1 MINKEMAYRRSFLMR
16 KIREFFDGRDFLE
29 VETPIMTSTVDP
41 EPNLTP
47 FETTLKEPFGE
58 SSRSMYL
65 VTSPEFQMKKLIGAG
80 FPSIYTLTKVFRN
93 GEVGGGRHN
102 PEFTMLE
109 WYRKDADY
117 MDVMAETEELI
128 KFLAGEIEKKGLG
141 LDPARGGVWGATPLA
156 SFDRKSLNELFI
168 EKCGIDLLQNRDF
181 ETFKKTAEEKGH
193 STGGC
198 TTWDDILYKIFLND
212 IEPTLGFE
220 KPVFVYDYPA
230 SQGALARK
238 KESEP
243 FWVERFE
250 LYIKGQELCN
260 AFSELLDVS
269 EQRVRFTDALKTRE
283 KMGKTVFGIDEEFLK
298 SLESIRHPLAGNA
311 LGVDRLMMVLFGKE
325 KIEEVILFSV
335 EEMK

>member
-1 MINKEMAYRRSFLMR
+1 
-16 KIREFFDGRDFLE
+16 
-29 VETPIMTSTVDP
+29 
-41 EPNLTP
+41 
-47 FETTLKEPFGE
+47 
-58 SSRSMYL
+58 
-65 VTSPEFQMKKLIGAG
+65 MKKLIGAG

-109 WYRKDADY
+109 WYRVDADY

-128 KFLAGEIEKKGLG
+128 KFLVGE
-141 LDPARGGVWGATPLA
+141 A
-156 SFDRKSLNELFI
+156 SVEFGDCDFSTSWDRKSLNELFI

-181 ETFKKTAEEKGH
+181 ETFKKTAEEKGY

-212 IEPTLGFE
+212 IEPNLGFE
-220 KPVFVYDYPA
+220 KPIFVYDYPA
-230 SQGALARK
+230 SQGALAKK

-269 EQRVRFTDALKTRE
+269 EQRARFTDALQTRE

-325 KIEEVILFSV
+325 KIEEVLLFPV
-335 EEMK
+335 EEMKR